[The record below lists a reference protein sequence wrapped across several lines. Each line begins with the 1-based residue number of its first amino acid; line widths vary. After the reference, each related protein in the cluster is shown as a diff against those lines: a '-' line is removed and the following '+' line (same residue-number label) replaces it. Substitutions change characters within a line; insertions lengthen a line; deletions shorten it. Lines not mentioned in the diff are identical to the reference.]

1 MALEGILQEFGL
13 ADILQLIYF
22 QRKTGI
28 LNIAGK
34 MDRIRLDFINGNI
47 VSMESQR
54 RIESNRLGKILIK
67 KGLID
72 QRDLETAIEMQ
83 KAEGIKLG
91 TIFIRNG
98 LISKETLA
106 GIIQEQII
114 ESIVQI
120 FAWKEGKYEFIPQ
133 EVLVED
139 ALSISLD
146 TQHVLM
152 DGLRI
157 VDEWSLVEGKLD
169 LNTIYKRA
177 RSPEPNELIG
187 IEEEVF
193 SLIDGDSDVSTII
206 NVSYS
211 GDFETSKALIALE
224 EKGII
229 EPIVVQPL
237 EKKKM
242 VAASRLGRPFYPVI
256 FGVIFIILAVLS
268 KGSVDAFKIFKETR
282 NSMEMERLKDSIDI
296 YKAVSGQYPQSL
308 EVITDKKDPWDKPY
322 IYRVTEEGF
331 TLFSS
336 GHDGI
341 EGTEDDVY

>member
-28 LNIAGK
+28 LNIEGK
-34 MDRIRLDFINGNI
+34 MDRVRLDFINGNI
-47 VSMESQR
+47 VNMESRR

-72 QRDLETAIEMQ
+72 QKDLETAMEMQ
-83 KAEGIKLG
+83 KAEGIKIG
-91 TIFIRNG
+91 TIFIKHG
-98 LISKETLA
+98 LLSKETLA
-106 GIIQEQII
+106 GIIKEQII

-133 EVLVED
+133 EVHVEEE
-139 ALSISLD
+139 LSISLD

-177 RSPEPNELIG
+177 RSPEPNELVG

-193 SLIDGDSDVSTII
+193 SLIDGDSDVSTVI
-206 NVSYS
+206 NISYA
-211 GDFETSKALIALE
+211 GDFETSKALISLE

-229 EPIVVQPL
+229 EPLVVQPL
-237 EKKKM
+237 EKKKI
-242 VAASRLGRPFYPVI
+242 VAARRPGRPFYPVI
-256 FGVIFIILAVLS
+256 FGVIFIILAVLF
-268 KGSVDAFKIFKETR
+268 KGDVDAFKIFKDTR
-282 NSMEMERLKDSIDI
+282 NILKMEELRENIDI
-296 YKAVSGQYPQSL
+296 YKAVNGRYPQSL

-322 IYRVTEEGF
+322 IFRVTEEGF
-331 TLFSS
+331 TLFSA
-336 GHDGI
+336 GRDGI
-341 EGTEDDVY
+341 EGTDDDVY

>member
-1 MALEGILQEFGL
+1 MALEGFLQEFGL

-22 QRKTGI
+22 QRKTGV
-28 LNIAGK
+28 LNIEGK
-34 MDRIRLDFINGNI
+34 MDRVKLNFINGNI

-91 TIFIRNG
+91 TIFIKHG
-98 LISKETLA
+98 LISKENL
-106 GIIQEQII
+106 IEVIQEQII

-120 FAWKEGKYEFIPQ
+120 FAWKEGKYEFVPRD
-133 EVLVED
+133 VLVDDE
-139 ALSISLD
+139 LPISLD

-169 LNTIYKRA
+169 LNTIYRRA
-177 RSPEPNELIG
+177 RGPEPNELIS
-187 IEEEVF
+187 IEEEVLG
-193 SLIDGDSDVSTII
+193 LIDGDSDVSTII

-211 GDFETSKALIALE
+211 GDFETSKALISLE

-237 EKKKM
+237 EKKKV

-256 FGVIFIILAVLS
+256 FGVIFIILAVLF
-268 KGSVDAFKIFKETR
+268 KGNVDAFKIFKDTR
-282 NSMEMERLKDSIDI
+282 NSLKMERLKETIDI
-296 YKAVSGQYPQSL
+296 YQAVNGRFPPGI
-308 EVITDKKDPWDKPY
+308 EVITDKKDPWNKPY

-336 GHDGI
+336 GPDGV